1 MCLGVVALHFKSPT
15 RRGSWKQALQ
25 KLNCI
30 IFQIFSQ
37 KLHIRIPTLA
47 SFMVIGLEK
56 VDIKL
61 FFCHATSPYHVNKE
75 SYDFVVGDPLS

>member
-1 MCLGVVALHFKSPT
+1 MCLGVVALHFKSLT
-15 RRGSWKQALQ
+15 RRAWWKQALQ

-37 KLHIRIPTLA
+37 QLHIRIPTLA
-47 SFMVIGLEK
+47 IFVAIGLKK
-56 VDIKL
+56 VHIKL
-61 FFCHATSPYHVNKE
+61 FFCHATSRYHVNKE